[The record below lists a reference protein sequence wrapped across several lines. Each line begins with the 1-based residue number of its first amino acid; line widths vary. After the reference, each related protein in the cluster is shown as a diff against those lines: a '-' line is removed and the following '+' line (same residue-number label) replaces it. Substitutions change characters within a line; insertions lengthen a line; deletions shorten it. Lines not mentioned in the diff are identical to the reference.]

1 VRLVTAMDKNNDVYR
16 YISDDAHIE
25 KMVDTLGDPLFV
37 FAKILGLKLYYCCTV
52 TMLYFLLMSGIT
64 DLYLQRA
71 WHNDHSLYPAAAILD
86 FCHLHTRPPSMFD
99 NNNDK
104 FFAPIF
110 TNQQYYC
117 FVVNLVN
124 RITDTSDAQGH
135 RHWSQIMSCHF
146 QRRRPPTH
154 CSTDSSA
161 DHWLVISGHHGYSA
175 IPYQQLPSLEQLMG
189 PLSKKIFCK
198 KCNF

>member
-1 VRLVTAMDKNNDVYR
+1 
-16 YISDDAHIE
+16 
-25 KMVDTLGDPLFV
+25 
-37 FAKILGLKLYYCCTV
+37 
-52 TMLYFLLMSGIT
+52 MSGIT
-64 DLYLQRA
+64 DLYLQPA

-99 NNNDK
+99 NSNDK

-175 IPYQQLPSLEQLMG
+175 IPYQQPPSLEQLMG
-189 PLSKKIFCK
+189 PLSKKIFLQK
-198 KCNF
+198 MQVLVHNDVVIAMMSSGWQKNWIWLMFFSNLYIYISTDW